1 MNYQGKKVVGVCM
14 DYQSA
19 VVISTDSRKIG
30 ADFEKQKEIDRD
42 GHEEGQYKNERVEL
56 SKDKSE
62 LKKYFK
68 AIADE
73 IEQDDAIFIF
83 GPGKAQEEFKNF
95 LEDMREFN
103 SKEIALGTSD
113 KINLKQMIAK
123 TKDHFEG

>member
-14 DYQSA
+14 DYQRA

-42 GHEEGQYKNERVEL
+42 GHEEEQYKNERVEL
-56 SKDKSE
+56 SKEKLE
-62 LKKYFK
+62 LKRYFK

-73 IEQDDAIFIF
+73 IDQDDAIFIF
-83 GPGKAQEEFKNF
+83 GSGKAQEEFKNF
-95 LEDMREFN
+95 LAEMHQFS
-103 SKEIALGTSD
+103 SKEIILGTSD
-113 KINLKQMIAK
+113 KISVKQMIAK